1 MGTPEASTL
10 PAATPR
16 GAAIRTHGM
25 GRTFGAAVALADIDV
40 TITAGT
46 VHALVGQNG
55 AGKSTLLGMLAGRI
69 EPTSG
74 ELEVFGER
82 VSIGSPRAARQAG
95 IAAIYQELTIIP
107 QLTAMAN
114 VFVSRPRSRGGLLD
128 ERAMRRRY
136 DELSARLG
144 VHVPPDALARD
155 LSVAQQQLLE
165 IMRALDAEARVIF
178 FDEPTAPLGPSER
191 EALFALMRD
200 LREQGVTMVFVSHA
214 LDEVLSI
221 SDDVTVFRDGRL
233 RASRPTS
240 TWTKQSLVDEMLG
253 RSAEAALAEV
263 AATTAEAATGPTDA
277 PLVPAAPRR
286 AAAPGPR
293 TSSPA
298 SGASPAAE
306 PGLRVRDLFVSGSSE
321 GVSFEV
327 RGGEMVGIG
336 GLVGAGRSSVLRAL
350 AGLDRR
356 ARGELW
362 IDGRQ
367 VPWPRT
373 VRQAL
378 RHGIALLPE
387 DRKTQGLVLGMSAM
401 ENVTLS
407 DLGAVA
413 TASVVS
419 MRRMRRA
426 AGESA
431 AGYGFDVRRLD
442 EPARNLS
449 GGNQQKLL
457 LARWGHRRPRFLLA
471 DEPTRGIDV
480 GAKAEI
486 LATLQGLAAEG
497 MGVLLVSSELEEVA
511 TSCTRVFVMSSGR
524 VVAEHPIDLAARSVE
539 DTVADILYAAFHVE
553 ETHV

>member
-1 MGTPEASTL
+1 MGAPEASA
-10 PAATPR
+10 PTPSPTR
-16 GAAIRTHGM
+16 AAAIRTHGI

-55 AGKSTLLGMLAGRI
+55 AGKSTLLGILAGRI

-74 ELEVFGER
+74 TFEVFGEH
-82 VSIGSPRAARQAG
+82 VSIGSPRAARAAG

-114 VFVSRPRSRGGLLD
+114 VFVARPRSRAGLLD

-144 VHVPPDALARD
+144 VHVPPDAIARD

-253 RSAEAALAEV
+253 RSAEIALAEV
-263 AATTAEAATGPTDA
+263 AATTVEAVTGAADA

-286 AAAPGPR
+286 AADAAPR
-293 TSSPA
+293 AVATST
-298 SGASPAAE
+298 AE

-367 VPWPRT
+367 VPWPRS

-387 DRKTQGLVLGMSAM
+387 DRKGQGLVLGMSAM

-486 LATLQGLAAEG
+486 LATLQGLAADG

-511 TSCTRVFVMSSGR
+511 TSCTRVFVMSGGR
-524 VVAEHPIDLAARSVE
+524 VVADQPIDLATRSVE

>member
-10 PAATPR
+10 APATAHA
-16 GAAIRTHGM
+16 AAIRTHGV
-25 GRTFGAAVALADIDV
+25 GRTFGAAVALAGIDV

-55 AGKSTLLGMLAGRI
+55 AGKSTLLGILAGRI

-74 ELEVFGER
+74 EFEVFGER
-82 VSIGSPRAARQAG
+82 VSLGSPRAARQAG

-144 VHVPPDALARD
+144 VHVPPDAIARD

-200 LREQGVTMVFVSHA
+200 LRDQGVTMVFVSHA
-214 LDEVLSI
+214 LDEVLAI

-263 AATTAEAATGPTDA
+263 AATTAEASA
-277 PLVPAAPRR
+277 PLVPTAPRHPAG
-286 AAAPGPR
+286 AAAR
-293 TSSPA
+293 TSS
-298 SGASPAAE
+298 SPATEE
-306 PGLRVRDLFVSGSSE
+306 PGLRVRDLFVSGSRE